1 MKNIKNILVLN
12 FCLLG
17 IGLIFLM
24 SCEGPM
30 GPPGLDGIDGQ
41 DGQDGIYIVGEVF
54 EVQVNFNAQNNFS
67 IFDEYG
73 FDILPSD
80 KILMYRLDGVDD
92 VRDIWRILPQMVF
105 HPNGIFNY
113 TFDFTLRDYSV
124 FLEGNFDLNILGP
137 EWTNDQVFRVLIVPA
152 DFINA
157 RRANAFKK
165 ANVKPS
171 RISNRL
177 ANAEG

>member
-1 MKNIKNILVLN
+1 MKNKNNRLVLN
-12 FCLLG
+12 YCLLG
-17 IGLIFLM
+17 IGLISIL

-41 DGQDGIYIVGEVF
+41 DGVYIVGEVF
-54 EVQVNFNAQNNFS
+54 EVQVNFNAQNNFR

-124 FLEGNFDLNILGP
+124 FLEANFDLNILGQ
-137 EWTNDQVFRVLIVPA
+137 EWTRDQVFRVLIVPA

-157 RRANAFKK
+157 RMDFSDHERMLKWLGID
-165 ANVKPS
+165 PS
-171 RISNRL
+171 KIKRRIL
-177 ANAEG
+177 K

>member
-1 MKNIKNILVLN
+1 MKNKNNRLVLN
-12 FCLLG
+12 YCLLG
-17 IGLIFLM
+17 IGLISIL

-41 DGQDGIYIVGEVF
+41 DGVYIVGEVF
-54 EVQVNFNAQNNFS
+54 EVQVNFNAQNNFR

-124 FLEGNFDLNILGP
+124 FLEANFDLNILGQ
-137 EWTNDQVFRVLIVPA
+137 EWTRDQVFRVLIVPA

-157 RRANAFKK
+157 RMDFSDHERMLKWLEID
-165 ANVKPS
+165 PS
-171 RISNRL
+171 KIKRRILR
-177 ANAEG
+177 

>member
-1 MKNIKNILVLN
+1 MKNKNNRLVLN
-12 FCLLG
+12 YCLLG
-17 IGLIFLM
+17 IGLISIL

-41 DGQDGIYIVGEVF
+41 DGVYIVGEVF
-54 EVQVNFNAQNNFS
+54 EVQVNFNAQNNFR

-92 VRDIWRILPQMVF
+92 VRDIWRILPQMVI

-124 FLEGNFDLNILGP
+124 FLEGNFDLNILGQ
-137 EWTNDQVFRVLIVPA
+137 EWTRDQVFRVLIVPA

-157 RRANAFKK
+157 RMDFSDHEGMLKWMGID
-165 ANVKPS
+165 PS
-171 RISNRL
+171 KIKRRIL
-177 ANAEG
+177 K